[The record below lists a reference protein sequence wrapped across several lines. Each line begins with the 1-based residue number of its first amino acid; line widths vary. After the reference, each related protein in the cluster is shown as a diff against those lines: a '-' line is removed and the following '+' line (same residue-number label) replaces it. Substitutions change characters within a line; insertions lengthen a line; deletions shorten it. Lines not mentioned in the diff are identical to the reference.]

1 MTIAAVADN
10 WADEQ
15 DHGVGESR
23 DEEAG
28 NKIRSAKLL
37 EEKLHHAWDGAVAQR
52 PGHVTPKEPE
62 GQGRE
67 TQSGIRESPNRENFC
82 CGFCRLT
89 WGGGVTHRKEVS
101 DRLSHRRP
109 QPVFRLRKGRPSKY
123 RQGWSW
129 RGLRG
134 PRHIQRLSG
143 GLQILKI
150 RR

>member
-37 EEKLHHAWDGAVAQR
+37 EEKLHYAGNGAVAQR
-52 PGHVTPKEPE
+52 PGHVTPEKPE

-82 CGFCRLT
+82 YGFCRLT

-101 DRLSHRRP
+101 ARPAPRRHR
-109 QPVFRLRKGRPSKY
+109 QAFRLRRGRPSKY
-123 RQGWSW
+123 RQG
-129 RGLRG
+129 
-134 PRHIQRLSG
+134 
-143 GLQILKI
+143 
-150 RR
+150 